1 MTGAVPGH
9 LLPVAERLCAAGHR
23 LAALGLSPGSSGN
36 LSERSGDAVVVTP
49 TGIGLADLQPH
60 LLSVTDA
67 VGTHVAGA
75 RPSKEVPLHLAMYRR
90 EPDLAAVVH
99 LHSPHVV
106 AASCL
111 PPFSAG
117 SALPPATPYLVMR
130 VGQAPLAPYA
140 APGSQ
145 ELADG
150 LTALPGRFTAAL
162 LAHHGSL
169 AGGTGLDRAVDAAIE
184 LEEAARVV
192 MLLSG
197 SPARWLGDDAVRE
210 LTERYGT
217 HWDLQTAG

>member
-1 MTGAVPGH
+1 MTPVPDH
-9 LLPVAERLCAAGHR
+9 LLPVAQRLCAAGHR

-36 LSERSGDAVVVTP
+36 LSERAGDHLLVTP
-49 TGIGLADLQPH
+49 TGIGLADLEPH

-67 VGTHVAGA
+67 DGAHVAGN

-90 EPDLAAVVH
+90 EPELAAVVH
-99 LHSPHVV
+99 LHSPHAV

-111 PPFSAG
+111 PPHSAS

-145 ELADG
+145 ALADG
-150 LTALPGRFTAAL
+150 LAALPGRFTAAL

-169 AGGTGLDRAVDAAIE
+169 AGGTGLDRAVDAAVE

-192 MLLSG
+192 ILLG
-197 SPARWLGDDAVRE
+197 GRPARWLNDDAVRE
-210 LTERYGT
+210 LTGRYGT
-217 HWDLQTAG
+217 HWDLAG